1 MDVFWCIYIELMID
15 LFLQRFFVYQL
26 LVFYFILMV
35 YIIIIVYL
43 LQIIIY
49 FLCFFFL
56 DEEKDV
62 VLVDGIE
69 VYVKSY
75 EEDLIKEGGNGLML
89 LCVCSFKIYYKFFYK
104 DI

>member
-1 MDVFWCIYIELMID
+1 M
-15 LFLQRFFVYQL
+15 
-26 LVFYFILMV
+26 
-35 YIIIIVYL
+35 
-43 LQIIIY
+43 
-49 FLCFFFL
+49 
-56 DEEKDV
+56 

-89 LCVCSFKIYYKFFYK
+89 SCVCSFKIYYKFFYK

>member
-1 MDVFWCIYIELMID
+1 MYLYWINDRFIFIEI
-15 LFLQRFFVYQL
+15 FRL
-26 LVFYFILMV
+26 LVVGILFYINGIYYYYSLFV
-35 YIIIIVYL
+35 VDYYL
-43 LQIIIY
+43 
-49 FLCFFFL
+49 FFKFFFL

-89 LCVCSFKIYYKFFYK
+89 SCVCSFKIYYKFFYK